1 MRIAFLGTPLAAV
14 PSLEAL
20 ASAGHTI
27 AAVVTQPDRPWG
39 RSAAP
44 QSPAVKR
51 AAAQLGAEVLQPT
64 RLRDGRLV
72 GLLAAQ
78 RLDALVVVA
87 YGRILPSDLL
97 GVATNGAVN
106 LHFSLLPLYRGAA
119 PVQWALAR
127 GERVTGVTTMLI
139 NEGLDEGDIFMQR
152 RVEIE
157 PDEHAPELEGRLARI
172 GAGLLVETL
181 EGLAAGRLVARPQD
195 PATATLAPRLCPA
208 DGWVDPAW
216 TAATIEGRVR
226 GFDPWPGAWL
236 RRGER
241 RIRLIDAA
249 VRQAA
254 SADLARQPGEITALV
269 EGGLV
274 MVCGEGTELL
284 VRRIQPEGRRVL
296 EARDAVNGRIL
307 RPGDWLQAPA
317 PIPT

>member
-1 MRIAFLGTPLAAV
+1 
-14 PSLEAL
+14 
-20 ASAGHTI
+20 
-27 AAVVTQPDRPWG
+27 
-39 RSAAP
+39 
-44 QSPAVKR
+44 
-51 AAAQLGAEVLQPT
+51 LQPT